1 MAGKPKSGEPAWFW
15 RRLIIFAT
23 TIWSFIQLSILVN
36 GPDTRVNDT
45 IAFGLLMLISVL
57 VLGYTGLA
65 TAQDIAAMWTT
76 RTSRP
81 YSEPPQEPTPPPP
94 PDQTVIVQPIV
105 PTGPAMPQPP
115 GE

>member
-1 MAGKPKSGEPAWFW
+1 MAGKPKSGEPAWLW
-15 RRLIIFAT
+15 RRIIIFST
-23 TIWSFIQLSILVN
+23 TIWSFVQLSILVN

-76 RTSRP
+76 RTARP
-81 YSEPPQEPTPPPP
+81 YSEPPQEPTPAPPG
-94 PDQTVIVQPIV
+94 DQTIVVAPAIV
-105 PTGPAMPQPP
+105 PRQGPG